1 MLVNRKRVA
10 RLMQQDNLL
19 PLAPRSY
26 VMPTTDS
33 RHDFEVHLN
42 LAAPIEVTAVNQLWN
57 DSRTAVEFLSVRR
70 RLIPPMSLCKTCPT
84 IRPESSI
91 NMMRQDGSYFLEP
104 RFSVRHPGKIAER

>member
-19 PLAPRSY
+19 PLAPQRY

-42 LAAPIEVTAVNQLWN
+42 LAARIEVTAVNQLWN
-57 DSRTAVEFLSVRR
+57 DSRTAVEFFQRGG
-70 RLIPPMSLCKTCPT
+70 
-84 IRPESSI
+84 E
-91 NMMRQDGSYFLEP
+91 
-104 RFSVRHPGKIAER
+104 